1 MGYIYIFWIYIYIC
15 DFKISYIK
23 INLQYMIDD
32 QFLGGSFFPA
42 KKWGTSNNERTIVL
56 IFLFSDRL
64 KPLEIIFTYPSIK
77 TMCYK

>member
-1 MGYIYIFWIYIYIC
+1 
-15 DFKISYIK
+15 
-23 INLQYMIDD
+23 MIDD
-32 QFLGGSFFPA
+32 QFLGGSCFPA
-42 KKWGTSNNERTIVL
+42 KKWGTSNNERTIVP